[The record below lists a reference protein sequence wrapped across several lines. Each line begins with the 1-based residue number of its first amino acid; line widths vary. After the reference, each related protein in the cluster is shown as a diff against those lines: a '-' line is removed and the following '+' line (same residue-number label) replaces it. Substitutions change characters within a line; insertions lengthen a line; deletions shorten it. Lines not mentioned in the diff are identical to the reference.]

1 MFWVPEG
8 ELSRKSIHLLLLW
21 TPCWQSTCK
30 YISQLF
36 VRVYAYIR
44 MSHHMHVVLYGFLML
59 YLCYPLYIH
68 ICTNI
73 HGNILYAHTYLP
85 TCLPTYLPSYLPS
98 TYLPTDLPTYLPT
111 YTHTGHDIRWD
122 PLDILSIDPFFV
134 SLEVPQRL
142 QSCKL
147 RPSFNAAPIGS
158 LGPRVTTRVSQRA
171 EELFPWPF
179 GVQRRKN
186 IGRYCIYGWD
196 KTAIPKWKLY
206 G

>member
-1 MFWVPEG
+1 M
-8 ELSRKSIHLLLLW
+8 LA
-21 TPCWQSTCK
+21 
-30 YISQLF
+30 
-36 VRVYAYIR
+36 VY
-44 MSHHMHVVLYGFLML
+44 LQ
-59 YLCYPLYIH
+59 IH
-68 ICTNI
+68 IATIRPCVCLYTYVPSYACCFFM
-73 HGNILYAHTYLP
+73 GFSRFLYVILYTYIYVQIYMVIFCTHIPTYLP

-98 TYLPTDLPTYLPT
+98 TYLPTDRPTDLPT

-171 EELFPWPF
+171 EELFPL
-179 GVQRRKN
+179 
-186 IGRYCIYGWD
+186 
-196 KTAIPKWKLY
+196 AIWCSTEKKHR
-206 G
+206 

>member
-1 MFWVPEG
+1 MNYPES
-8 ELSRKSIHLLLLW
+8 LSICCCFGPHAGSLPANTYRNYSSVCMPIYVC
-21 TPCWQSTCK
+21 PIICM
-30 YISQLF
+30 LF
-36 VRVYAYIR
+36 Y
-44 MSHHMHVVLYGFLML
+44 MGFSCFI
-59 YLCYPLYIH
+59 YV
-68 ICTNI
+68 
-73 HGNILYAHTYLP
+73 ILYTYIYVQIYMVIFCTHIP
-85 TCLPTYLPSYLPS
+85 TYLPTYLPSYLPS
-98 TYLPTDLPTYLPT
+98 TYLPTDLPT